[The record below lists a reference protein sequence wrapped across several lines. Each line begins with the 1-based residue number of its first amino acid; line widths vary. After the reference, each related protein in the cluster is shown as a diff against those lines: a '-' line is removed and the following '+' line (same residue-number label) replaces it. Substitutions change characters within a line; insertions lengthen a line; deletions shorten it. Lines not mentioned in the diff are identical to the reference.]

1 MAYLREYVMKTPNQ
15 HKMER
20 MMSLGNAAQRKET
33 KTDKTLVTVLEEN
46 TLSDA
51 NSNKID
57 DSNIRSGKLKEGTET
72 KNPEIILTEHENNLT
87 STEPSNVTSE
97 LLNKPQILITTLD
110 TDGRK
115 TEMMRE
121 EVDRTQNSNA
131 QHNLLTNEKNQT
143 FDENKVNKKV
153 YKDDYI
159 VTIEPTTILGT

>member
-1 MAYLREYVMKTPNQ
+1 
-15 HKMER
+15 
-20 MMSLGNAAQRKET
+20 MMSLGNVAQRKET
-33 KTDKTLVTVLEEN
+33 KTDKTLVTVPEEN

-57 DSNIRSGKLKEGTET
+57 DSNIRPGKLKEGTET

-87 STEPSNVTSE
+87 NTEPSNVTSE

-121 EVDRTQNSNA
+121 EVDRTQNSNP

-143 FDENKVNKKV
+143 FDENEVNKKV